1 VKFLLELASEEI
13 PARMQAAAVEQLRA
27 RFVDGCK
34 AAGLGHGA
42 VTADVTPRRLWLIAD
57 DVAPASAATRE
68 ERKGPAATAPEA
80 AIAGFL
86 RSTGVPREQLEER
99 QTPKGMVLFAHIDT
113 PGRDAAA
120 ILAELVPAIVTGF
133 QWPKSMR
140 WGAASAVAGSP
151 RWVRPLTGIVALLDG
166 KVVACEAHGITAGR
180 VTRGHRIHAPGE
192 IDIASAETYLLQL
205 RGARVIASSAERRAI
220 IETNSATVA
229 LTHGLSVI
237 PDAGLVAEN
246 AGLTEWP
253 VPMLGHFDPAFLSVP
268 REVIQLTMRT
278 NQKYFALADST
289 GALAPAFVCVA
300 NLVAKDGGTAI
311 IAGNER
317 VLSARLADAKFFWD
331 QDLATVKAGGLE
343 AFLPKLGDI
352 VFHEKLGTVAD
363 KVERVAKLARWL
375 VTSGAVKGDADLAE
389 QAARLCKADLVSATV
404 GEFPEVQGIAGA
416 YLARVAGLD
425 PQVADAIRDHY
436 KPVGQGD
443 DVPTAP
449 VSVAV
454 ALADKLD
461 TLFTFFVIQELPTGS
476 RDPFA
481 LRRAALGVLAVLIQN
496 GVRLN
501 LKILFEICYNIWI
514 EHLRINR
521 HPNDPDIIDRKFY
534 IRGRDDVSSWT
545 LLDENFTVHQI
556 ESYQDYQT
564 RDIYKHRGNSR
575 DIDIE
580 YYQVGIS
587 YERVCQELIGFF
599 ADRLK
604 VQQREAGVRHDLID
618 AVFALGGEDDLVRLL
633 ARVRALQAV
642 LATDDGT
649 NLLAGVKRAANI
661 LRIEEAKGEAFAPQS
676 DAALFAEPAESD
688 LGAALDTAVP
698 AIADAVAAED
708 FTAAMT
714 ALASLRSAIDAFFDT
729 VIVNAP
735 EPLLRANRLGLLAR
749 LRAAANS
756 VADFSR
762 IEG

>member
-1 VKFLLELASEEI
+1 VKFLAELASEEI
-13 PARMQAAAVEQLRA
+13 PARMQAAAAEQLKT
-27 RFVDGCK
+27 RFVEGLK
-34 AAGLGHGA
+34 AAGLSHGA
-42 VTADVTPRRLWLIAD
+42 VVADATPRRLWLIAD
-57 DVAPASAATRE
+57 DVAAASSASVE

-86 RSTGVPREQLEER
+86 RSTGLTREQLEER
-99 QTPKGMVLFAHIDT
+99 ETPKGVVLFAMLKSE
-113 PGRDAAA
+113 GRSAAA
-120 ILAELVPAIVTGF
+120 ILAELVPAIVRDF

-140 WGAASAVAGSP
+140 WGAASVSTASP

-166 KVVACEAHGITAGR
+166 EVVACEAHGITAGR
-180 VTRGHRIHAPGE
+180 VTRGHRIHAPE
-192 IDIASAETYLLQL
+192 PISIESADTYAAQLL
-205 RGARVIASSAERRAI
+205 AAKVIVSSAERRAV
-220 IETNSATVA
+220 IEAKA
-229 LTHGLSVI
+229 ADAAAGKGLSVI

-253 VPMLGHFDPAFLSVP
+253 VPMLGGFDPAFLAVP

-278 NQKYFALADST
+278 NQKYFACADAA

-300 NLVAKDGGTAI
+300 NLEASDDGTAI
-311 IAGNER
+311 VKGNER
-317 VLSARLADAKFFWD
+317 VLSARLSDAKFFWD
-331 QDLATVKAGGLE
+331 QDVATVKAGGLE
-343 AFLPKLGDI
+343 AFLPKLSDI

-375 VTSGAVKGDADLAE
+375 VESGAVKGDAALAE

-461 TLFTFFVIQELPTGS
+461 TLCAFFMIDERPTGS

-481 LRRAALGVLAVLIQN
+481 LRRAALGVISLLQVAGI
-496 GVRLN
+496 RLP
-501 LKILFEICYNIWI
+501 LLTTASQFRVVFTTSAPPSAEGWR
-514 EHLRINR
+514 E
-521 HPNDPDIIDRKFY
+521 
-534 IRGRDDVSSWT
+534 G
-545 LLDENFTVHQI
+545 LLD
-556 ESYQDYQT
+556 
-564 RDIYKHRGNSR
+564 
-575 DIDIE
+575 
-580 YYQVGIS
+580 
-587 YERVCQELIGFF
+587 FF

-633 ARVRALQAV
+633 ARVKALQAFV
-642 LATDDGT
+642 ATDDGA
-649 NLLAGVKRAANI
+649 NLLAGYKRAANI
-661 LRIEEAKGEAFAPQS
+661 LKIELAKGDPGPAGAAVVPAEAALAAAL
-676 DAALFAEPAESD
+676 DAALPAAS
-688 LGAALDTAVP
+688 AAVK
-698 AIADAVAAED
+698 AED
-708 FTAAMT
+708 FAGAMT
-714 ALASLRSAIDAFFDT
+714 ALAG
-729 VIVNAP
+729 
-735 EPLLRANRLGLLAR
+735 LRAPVDRFFADVMVNDPDPAVRAGRLALLAR
-749 LRAAANS
+749 FRDAVHE